1 MLDSA
6 ALPIRRLPY
15 EPIQGDDFQ
24 VIDSGES
31 GKLECYSYKY
41 SCCRTFLYYIVSILL
56 LGIPL
61 LIAHWY
67 KQWKVY
73 AQCRR
78 CALSKANVMLV
89 KDSRGQYEACKVHD
103 DNEYLGVPVR
113 YFSYHLVRYV
123 WKPEIQFYQKL
134 HGFQWDNGEPK
145 TLTEL
150 LDDSR
155 GHTSEEQEALLNVF
169 GENVIEVEVK
179 SYARLFL
186 EEIFHP
192 FYLFQIGS
200 VTLWALDEYYYY
212 AGCVIFISSLSLIV
226 SLLETRRQSIMLR
239 EMVTSSQVATVAVCR
254 KNGGCEEVPVSK
266 LVPGDLIAI
275 PENGCSMPCDAV
287 LVAGNCIV
295 NESMLTGESVPVTK
309 TPPTHSEEPYEPE
322 NHKRHTL
329 FCGTQVIQPRYYGSD
344 KVLAVVTRTGYATA
358 KGELVKSIL
367 FPQPLAFKLYED
379 SMKFILVLF
388 CIAAIGMTYCIRLF
402 LARGADTETIILRTL
417 DIITIVVPPAL
428 PAAMTVGTVYSQSR
442 LREQGIFCISPPRIN
457 VCGKIKLVCF
467 DKTGTLTEE
476 GLSLWGVLEV
486 KSGSFSYPFL
496 AQTRDSPG
504 SDLDPFSPLTVALAA
519 CHSLTQ
525 VQGEL
530 TGDPLDLRMFEATG
544 WELEEVARDT
554 ARFDLLVP
562 TVVRPRKPIY
572 KPGPIDPALG
582 ESIRYEVG
590 ILKHFPFSSGAQ
602 RMSVITRTLGDRN
615 MHLFCKGAPERVLSI
630 CLPHTVPPNFHEVLM
645 DYTSW
650 GYRVLSLAYKPF
662 ERKFSWHHAQ
672 KAKRDQMEKDL
683 IFLGFLIM
691 ENKLKP
697 ESTPVIH
704 ELKDASIRCVMVTG
718 DNVLTAISVSREC
731 GIIGP
736 GESVMLLKGIPP
748 DTMSPPQLKYE
759 YVNPPNAPV
768 ENRESNDSS
777 SAFINLSAVDK
788 PIHLAVEG
796 PTWSFIHTHFPDLV
810 SEIVL
815 RATVLARMAPD
826 QKAQLVLALQKLD
839 YIVAMCGDGA
849 NDCGALKAAHIG
861 ISLSEAEASVA
872 APFTSKVPNVTCVP
886 AVVREGRC
894 ALVTSFAVF
903 KYMALYSMVQFISV
917 LILYSHKT
925 NLGNTQFLYIDL
937 VVTTSLAVSMGRT
950 SPVQGQLVKARPT
963 STLASAAT
971 IIPVLLQTALAA
983 CAQYGAILF
992 LSTQK
997 WFQPVVPAVG
1007 QEIVICWEN
1016 TVVFCVSSFQY
1027 LILATVYSKGKPHR
1041 KPLYTNTWL
1050 LFSIL
1055 ILTFSTTLLTLFPL
1069 EPVASFFEL
1078 EKFSGEMQ
1086 EMYFRF
1092 YLLGLPLM
1100 NLLLAVFVEKF
1111 IAGSTWM
1118 KKIIH
1123 FVSRKKKPKNKY
1135 KNMNEMNFAW
1145 LNGIQC

>member
-1 MLDSA
+1 MLDNA
-6 ALPIRRLPY
+6 AMPVRRQPY
-15 EPIQGDDFQ
+15 ERIQGDDFQ
-24 VIDSGES
+24 ILDSGDH

-41 SCCRTFLYYIVSILL
+41 SCCKTFLFYIFTFLL
-56 LGIPL
+56 LGIPF
-61 LIAHWY
+61 LISHWC
-67 KQWKVY
+67 KQWKIY

-78 CALSKANVMLV
+78 CNLSEADVMLI
-89 KDSRGQYEACKVHD
+89 KSSNGQYSVSRVFHGDATAGD
-103 DNEYLGVPVR
+103 PVC
-113 YFSYHLVRYV
+113 YFSYHLVRYI
-123 WKPEIQFYQKL
+123 WKPEIQFFQKL
-134 HGFQWDNGEPK
+134 HGIQGEDGEAK
-145 TLTEL
+145 KLVEL
-150 LDDSR
+150 LEESR
-155 GHTSEEQEALLNVF
+155 GHTAEEQEILLRLY
-169 GENVIEVEVK
+169 GENIIDVEVK
-179 SYARLFL
+179 SYGRLFL

-200 VTLWALDEYYYY
+200 VTLWALDEYFYY

-226 SLLETRRQSIMLR
+226 SLLETRRQSMMLR
-239 EMVTSSQVATVAVCR
+239 EMVASSHVATVAVCR
-254 KNGGCEEVPVSK
+254 RNGGCEEIPVSM
-266 LVPGDLIAI
+266 LVPGDMIAI
-275 PENGCSMPCDAV
+275 PENGCSMPCDA
-287 LVAGNCIV
+287 LLLTGNCIV

-309 TPPTHSEEPYEPE
+309 TPPSHSEEPYDPE

-329 FCGTQVIQPRYYGSD
+329 FCGTQVIQTRYYGSD
-344 KVLAVVTRTGYATA
+344 KVLAVVTRTGFATA

-367 FPQPLAFKLYED
+367 FPQPLAFKMYED
-379 SMKFILVLF
+379 SIKFILVLF
-388 CIAAIGMTYCIRLF
+388 CIAAIGMAYCIRLF
-402 LARGADTETIILRTL
+402 LARGAETEVIVLRTL

-442 LREQGIFCISPPRIN
+442 LRQQGIFCISPPRIN
-457 VCGKIKLVCF
+457 VCGKIKCVCF

-496 AQTRDSPG
+496 AQKKDSPG

-525 VQGEL
+525 VNGEL

-562 TVVRPRKPIY
+562 TVVRPRKQIF
-572 KPGPIDPALG
+572 KSGPIDPALG

-615 MHLFCKGAPERVLSI
+615 MHLFCKGAPERILSI
-630 CLPHTVPPNFHEVLM
+630 CLPDTVPSNFSDVLM

-650 GYRVLSLAYKPF
+650 GYRVISLAYKPF
-662 ERKFSWHHAQ
+662 GNKFSWHHAQ
-672 KAKRDQMEKDL
+672 KAKRDQIEKDL

-691 ENKLKP
+691 QNTLKP
-697 ESTPVIH
+697 ESTSVIR
-704 ELKDASIRCVMVTG
+704 ELKAAAIRCVMVTG

-731 GIIGP
+731 GIIGQ
-736 GESVMLLKGIPP
+736 GESVLLLKGIPP
-748 DTMSPPQLKYE
+748 DNLNSAQLKYE
-759 YVNPPNAPV
+759 YVHPPNAQQESRDRSDPPSTILNMSADDRPV
-768 ENRESNDSS
+768 
-777 SAFINLSAVDK
+777 
-788 PIHLAVEG
+788 HLAVEG
-796 PTWSFIHTHFPDLV
+796 STWSFIQNHFPNLL

-826 QKAQLVLALQKLD
+826 QKAQLVVSLQKLD

-917 LILYSHKT
+917 LLLYSHKT

-950 SPVQGQLVKARPT
+950 GPVEEQLVKARPT
-963 STLASAAT
+963 ATLASAAT
-971 IIPVLLQTALAA
+971 IIPVLLQTTLAA
-983 CAQYGAILF
+983 CFQYGAILF

-997 WFQPVVPAVG
+997 WFMPVMPTDHE
-1007 QEIVICWEN
+1007 EIVMCWEN

-1027 LILATVYSKGKPHR
+1027 LILAAVFSKGKPHR

-1050 LFSIL
+1050 LVSIMF
-1055 ILTFSTTLLTLFPL
+1055 LTFSTLLLTLFPL
-1069 EPVASFFEL
+1069 EPIASFFEL
-1078 EKFSGEMQ
+1078 EKFSGEIQ

-1092 YLLGLPLM
+1092 YLLGLPIL
-1100 NLLLAVFVEKF
+1100 NLLLAVFVERC
-1111 IAGSTWM
+1111 IAERPWM
-1118 KKIIH
+1118 KKVIH

-1135 KNMNEMNFAW
+1135 KNMNQKNFAW